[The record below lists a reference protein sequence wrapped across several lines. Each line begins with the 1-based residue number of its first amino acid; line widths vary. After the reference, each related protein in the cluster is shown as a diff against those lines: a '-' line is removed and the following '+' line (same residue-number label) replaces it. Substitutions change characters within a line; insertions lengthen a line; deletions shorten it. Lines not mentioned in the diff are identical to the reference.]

1 MLSHVLRRFRGF
13 LLRFV
18 RRRVWAVGVGL
29 VLLLIAGWVEFG
41 GYGPWWADG
50 VALVVGATGVAIA
63 WTGLTGHRPDWIDEG
78 DDRR

>member
-18 RRRVWAVGVGL
+18 RRRAAAVSVGL
-29 VLLLIAGWVEFG
+29 VLVLFACWVEIDG
-41 GYGPWWADG
+41 RGPWWGDG
-50 VALVVGATGVAIA
+50 LALVVGATGAAIA